1 VLLYSGLWPEIAA
14 DVRRCA
20 DCGAVIFHVHARDK
34 DQKLT
39 LGIDVFKQNAL
50 QGFDTVTTLLPG
62 LVENRS

>member
-20 DCGAVIFHVHARDK
+20 DCGVLVFHVHARDK
-34 DQKLT
+34 DQKPT
-39 LGIDVFKQNAL
+39 LGIDVFKENAR
-50 QGFDTVTTLLPG
+50 QGFATFTTPLSG